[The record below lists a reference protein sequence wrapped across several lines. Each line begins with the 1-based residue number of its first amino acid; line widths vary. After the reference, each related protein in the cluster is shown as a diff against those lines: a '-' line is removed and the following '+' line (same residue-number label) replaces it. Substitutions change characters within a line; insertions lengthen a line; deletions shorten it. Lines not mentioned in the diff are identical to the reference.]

1 MKKEFKIEGMSCGY
15 CRKSVEDA
23 LNSIEGVN
31 AMVTLQPPVATV
43 EFINGEIPLEKLQE
57 VLSETG
63 DFTISYC

>member
-1 MKKEFKIEGMSCGY
+1 MKKEFKIEGMSCGH

-31 AMVTLQPPVATV
+31 AMVTLQPPLAAV
-43 EFINGEIPLEKLQE
+43 EFINGELPLEKLQE

>member
-1 MKKEFKIEGMSCGY
+1 MKKEFKIAGMSCGH

-31 AMVTLQPPVATV
+31 AVVTLQPPLATI
-43 EFINGEIPLEKLQE
+43 EFINGELPLEKLQG